1 MTIPPTRAEFLPRR
15 LRDTSAI
22 DFRLSRLRWLF
33 FDVGSV
39 LMDETLGD
47 EQTRK
52 QMVRLLAQRGIRVP
66 LAAARSAWDA
76 AIASYDTNLE
86 RGALHRLVDDRTAEE
101 VHVQLRSLSRPTPPY
116 AEARPTLD
124 VFAKRYGVGV
134 IANQPRTMRQ
144 WADIAGFGE
153 SVHQW
158 FLSGEL
164 GFGKPDTQI
173 FRYALE
179 QVACDPREAAMIGDR
194 LDYDIAPAKRTGML
208 AIRIRRGPH
217 AIQEP
222 RSRDEVPDLSIAT
235 LTTLCRRIC
244 VPPESSTPAYT
255 YEDDENAD
263 ADYANRST

>member
-1 MTIPPTRAEFLPRR
+1 MSGTSTRPEHLPRR

-22 DFRLSRLRWLF
+22 EYRLSRLRWLF

-52 QMVRLLAQRGIRVP
+52 QIVRLLALRGFRVP
-66 LAAARSAWDA
+66 LATVRSAWDA
-76 AIASYDTNLE
+76 TVASYDTHLV
-86 RGALHRLVDDRTAEE
+86 RGALHRLVDAHTADA
-101 VHVQLRSLSRPTPPY
+101 VQAELRSLARPTPPY
-116 AEARPTLD
+116 TEARPTLD

-134 IANQPRTMRQ
+134 IANQPGTLKQ
-144 WADIAGFGE
+144 WADIAGFGG

-164 GFGKPDTQI
+164 GFGKPESRI

-179 QVACDPREAAMIGDR
+179 SVACDPKEAAMIGDR
-194 LDYDIAPAKRTGML
+194 LDYDIAPAKRVGML
-208 AIRIRRGPH
+208 AIRLRRGPH
-217 AIQEP
+217 AIHEP
-222 RSRDEVPDLSIAT
+222 RNRDEVPDLTIAT

-244 VPPESSTPAYT
+244 TPPEPAPPLYRD
-255 YEDDENAD
+255 YEDDGYPDDE
-263 ADYANRST
+263 YLPE